1 MARAMRLLWGCRH
14 SRTTMPI
21 TLREPG
27 GTVNRVSSTY
37 MVCLECGEEI
47 PYSWLLM
54 RPVREPFRPLRWARS
69 LVAGI
74 GFQTGAGSPA
84 AVKKST

>member
-1 MARAMRLLWGCRH
+1 MAHALTSLWRCRH

-21 TLREPG
+21 TLRGHG
-27 GTVNRVSSTY
+27 GNAERGSSTY

-54 RPVREPFRPLRWARS
+54 RPVREPLRPLRWLRS
-69 LVAGI
+69 LL
-74 GFQTGAGSPA
+74 AGSA
-84 AVKKST
+84 AIVSKST